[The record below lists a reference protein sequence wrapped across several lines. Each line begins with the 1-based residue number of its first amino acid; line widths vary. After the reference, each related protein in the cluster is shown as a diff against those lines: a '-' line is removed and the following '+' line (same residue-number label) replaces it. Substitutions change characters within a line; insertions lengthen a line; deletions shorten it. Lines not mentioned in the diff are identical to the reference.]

1 MAFQTTANEPA
12 ANPPVTVTFSGLM
25 VLKPGPN
32 NTCDIGVHRFD
43 REHLFQ
49 VILIESKPNRPPT
62 LTPLFLG
69 PLLAPFSIGLN
80 SNPEVGDFMAFAPTP
95 GPFVRTAP
103 SHEKDFRWAI
113 NFREHHA
120 DAQVNGGAEP
130 GISLK
135 TGVLYTPNLTR
146 LGLAPRLTRDGDD
159 IALNQI
165 AEDLAV
171 SIVPPADTKV
181 VLRWEDLG
189 VEKIVTLPLD
199 PDPNTTYTVA
209 FSNNPPNLTVTPN
222 QHDELAL
229 YYRILKDGNSN
240 PINPDLQFRLAI
252 ADDARSDEV
261 PCMSTTLNP

>member
-1 MAFQTTANEPA
+1 MAFEITANEPA
-12 ANPPVTVTFSGLM
+12 QNPPVTVTFSGLM

-32 NTCDIGVHRFD
+32 NTCDVGVHRFD

-49 VILIESKPNRPPT
+49 VILIESKPNRPPA

-69 PLLAPFSIGLN
+69 PLMAPFSVGL
-80 SNPEVGDFMAFAPTP
+80 SSEPEVGDFMAFAPTP
-95 GPFVRTAP
+95 DPFVRSAE

-113 NFREHHA
+113 NFREHHQ
-120 DAQVNGGAEP
+120 DAQINGGAEP

-146 LGLAPRLTRDGDD
+146 PGLAPRLTRQGGD
-159 IALNQI
+159 IQLHQI

-171 SIVPPADTKV
+171 SIVPPVDTNV
-181 VLRWEDLG
+181 VLQWEDLG
-189 VEKIVTLPLD
+189 VKKIVTLPLD
-199 PDPNTTYTVA
+199 GDPNTTYTVA

-222 QHDELAL
+222 EHDELAL

-240 PINPDLQFRLAI
+240 PIDDALQFRLAI
-252 ADDARSDEV
+252 AANARSDEV